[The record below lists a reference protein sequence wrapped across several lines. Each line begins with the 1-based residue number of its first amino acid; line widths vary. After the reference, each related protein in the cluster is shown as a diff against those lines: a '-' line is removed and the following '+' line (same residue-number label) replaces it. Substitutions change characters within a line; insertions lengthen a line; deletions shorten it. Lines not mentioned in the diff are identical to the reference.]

1 MRRLLTLLLATLG
14 VAHAAYCFDV
24 PGEDRALL
32 PRLQGNPRQ
41 VTEIRS
47 EANPAAPEAPATVTT
62 RTFTLQGGRITQVLT
77 AAPGGL
83 TGSLLT
89 LTPGAGRYQRLSRTL
104 EVSAGTEPQPIT
116 LTDLQAAPRTP
127 VTVQFDAQGRLT
139 GYTGVWETETFQA
152 VKEQVSCTYSAA
164 NRQVVERVTRAGAV
178 SQVTTARLD
187 ERGRLILREITVILP
202 GSGAGSTRQTTY
214 TYAPDGTGLRV
225 EDRANGELLPAQLM
239 DTDPAGR
246 VTRIRMA
253 DLGDV
258 QEQWAFTYDDRG
270 NWTAQTGTMQGQT
283 FMTVTR
289 RITY

>member
-1 MRRLLTLLLATLG
+1 MRRLLTLLLLATLG

-24 PGEDRALL
+24 PGEDRTLL
-32 PRLQGNPRQ
+32 PRLMGTPRQ

-47 EANPAAPEAPATVTT
+47 EANPAAPDEPPRTTT
-62 RTFTLQGGRITQVLT
+62 RTFTFQSGRLTQIQT
-77 AAPGGL
+77 QAPGDQ
-83 TGSLLT
+83 TRTLLT
-89 LTPGAGRYQRLSRTL
+89 LTGKAGYQRAWVGLEGVFSGKSVTL
-104 EVSAGTEPQPIT
+104 AQLQKQPREPIT
-116 LTDLQAAPRTP
+116 LT
-127 VTVQFDAQGRLT
+127 FDAQGRLIS
-139 GYTGVWETETFQA
+139 YSGVWETETFQA
-152 VKEQVSCTYSAA
+152 VKEQVSCTYSTA

-178 SQVTTARLD
+178 SQVTTVRLD
-187 ERGRLILREITVILP
+187 ERGRLILREIAVSLP
-202 GSGAGSTRQTTY
+202 GSGAGNTRQTTY
-214 TYAPDGTGLRV
+214 TYAPDGTGIRV

-239 DTDPAGR
+239 DTDPTGR

>member
-14 VAHAAYCFDV
+14 VAHAAYCFDA
-24 PGEDRALL
+24 PGEERALL
-32 PRLQGNPRQ
+32 PRFQGTPRQ

-47 EANPAAPEAPATVTT
+47 EANPAAPDEPPRTTT
-62 RTFTLQGGRITQVLT
+62 RTFTFQSGRLTQIQT
-77 AAPGGL
+77 QAPGDQ
-83 TGSLLT
+83 TRTLLT
-89 LTPGAGRYQRLSRTL
+89 LTGKAGYQRAWVGLEGVFSGKSVTL
-104 EVSAGTEPQPIT
+104 AQLQKQPREPIT
-116 LTDLQAAPRTP
+116 LT
-127 VTVQFDAQGRLT
+127 FDAQGRLA

-187 ERGRLILREITVILP
+187 ERGRLILREIAVSLP

-214 TYAPDGTGLRV
+214 TYAPDGTGIRV

-253 DLGDV
+253 DLSDV